1 MAQSRI
7 EDGYEVLE
15 LIGKGSFGNVRK
27 VRDLETGKLLVRKEV
42 QYGHMNH
49 KEREQ
54 LVSEFRILS
63 ELKNPYIV
71 EYIRHSHY
79 SDRQVLF
86 LYMEYCN
93 GGDLSSIIKKYKKD
107 DLYVPEDLIW
117 DVFTQILIALY
128 RCHYG
133 EEVPEVQSIY
143 KDFNKPLIENS
154 TKVFIHRDIK
164 PDNIFITQTNN
175 GDVYKL
181 GDFGLAKSLTSES
194 AFAVTCVG
202 TPYYM
207 SPEILLD
214 RPYSPLCDIWSLGCV
229 IYELCS
235 LKPPFTAK
243 THLQL
248 QKNIQIGEYP
258 PIPNLYSYAL
268 ENVINKCIQVDLSNR
283 ASTFDLIQLINFKI
297 HMKDLKLKEDRYF
310 IETELMLREQE
321 ARETKR
327 MYQEDG
333 KRQKELMNS
342 VLTKEQELIKL
353 KNQVKEEAIQQR
365 EAYEK
370 AMERLQVDFN
380 YMVEKEVKAILK
392 QYQHVPQQQPMAT
405 SPTRTKMPLYQQNEF
420 QINSAPTSSS
430 KGRIALSSLQQQQ
443 YGNFEVDNRR
453 NMAKNQSVS
462 SANVGY
468 TSPSKQIPGKLS
480 PRSYQSYF
488 PNQNM

>member
-1 MAQSRI
+1 MSQSRI

-27 VRDLETGKLLVRKEV
+27 VRDLETGNLLVRKEV

-107 DLYVPEDLIW
+107 DLYVPEELIW
-117 DVFTQILIALY
+117 DVFTQMLMALY

-133 EEVPEVQSIY
+133 VEVPEVQSIY
-143 KDFNKPLIENS
+143 KDFKLPVIDNT

-164 PDNIFITQTNN
+164 PDNIFIAKTTDR
-175 GDVYKL
+175 DVYKL

-248 QKNIQIGEYP
+248 QKNIQNGEYP
-258 PIPNLYSYAL
+258 PIPNHYSYAL
-268 ENVINKCIQVDLSNR
+268 ENVINKCIQVDLNNR
-283 ASTFDLIQLINFKI
+283 ATTFDLIQLINFKI
-297 HMKDLKLKEDRYF
+297 HMKDLKLKEERRF
-310 IETELMLREQE
+310 IETELRVREQE
-321 ARETKR
+321 ALETKR
-327 MYQEDG
+327 MYLEDG
-333 KRQKELMNS
+333 KRQKELMNTLL
-342 VLTKEQELIKL
+342 VKEQEV
-353 KNQVKEEAIQQR
+353 NQLRNQAKDELIQQR
-365 EAYEK
+365 ESFELS
-370 AMERLQVDFN
+370 MERLQADFN
-380 YMVEKEVKAILK
+380 YRVEKEVKAILK
-392 QYQHVPQQQPMAT
+392 QQQPLAT
-405 SPTRTKMPLYQQNEF
+405 SPARTKIPLYQQNEF
-420 QINSAPTSSS
+420 QANSVPLSTSPS
-430 KGRIALSSLQQQQ
+430 KGRINMPQHYYS
-443 YGNFEVDNRR
+443 NNNNMDVDNRR
-453 NMAKNQSVS
+453 MQAMKNPVVPV
-462 SANVGY
+462 AAYN
-468 TSPSKQIPGKLS
+468 TSPSKPTGKLS
-480 PRSYQSYF
+480 PRTYQSYF
-488 PNQNM
+488 PNQNV